1 MASTRPPGTRA
12 PAARRPREAAPRF
25 ADAASAHAARRLIP
39 RIEALVR
46 HANELERARSVE
58 IDAVALEERRS
69 ARNLVHYLALR
80 QADVRPLQEELSA
93 LGLSSLARIESF
105 TLAALESVLTALRAL
120 GEVPAPRRRLP
131 VPVDARAGPQLLQ
144 SHAVRLLAIP
154 AGKRTCRIM
163 VTLPSEAADERELV
177 EELLVA
183 GMDVARINCAHD
195 SSDDWVAMVR
205 HVRRAE
211 QRLGRSCRIYAD
223 LAGPKLRTGALAA
236 AGQVVKLRPRRDL
249 RGGVLAP
256 ARLRLVPAEAAEPEA
271 PPGMLTLPVAGGV
284 LARALPGDELHLHD
298 TRGRERQ
305 LTLLRHDGAGF
316 LAESEQ
322 TAILETGLPLTLVR
336 GSSPLCDGRLGTL
349 PEVVEPLLLA
359 TGDRLFLT
367 RGPEP
372 GHGPRREDGR
382 VVEPAQIPCSLDDVF
397 ECARAGQPVFFDD
410 GKIGGEIVSAT
421 ADRLEVRIDHAPAP
435 GAKLRPEKGINLPE
449 TELRTP
455 ALTPD
460 DRANLEMLAPHVDI
474 VGLSFVRR
482 PEDVVLLERELTR
495 LEAQHLGI
503 VLKMETRRGFESLP
517 RLLLTALQSP
527 PVGVMVARGDLA
539 VEVGFDRMAEVQEE
553 ILWLCEAAHVPVI
566 WATQVLETLAKSGSP
581 TRAEVTDAVMSGRAE
596 CVMLNKG
603 RYVVEAVRFLS
614 GLLERMEAHR
624 SKQRPRLRRLAV
636 SR

>member
-1 MASTRPPGTRA
+1 MASTRPPGSR
-12 PAARRPREAAPRF
+12 PPRPRRPDAAPRF

-39 RIEALVR
+39 RIEALVQ
-46 HANELERARSVE
+46 HAMELERARSVE

-80 QADVRPLQEELSA
+80 QTDVRPLQEELSA

-105 TLAALESVLTALRAL
+105 TLAALEGVLTALRAL
-120 GEVPAPRRRLP
+120 GEAPAPRRRLP

-144 SHAVRLLAIP
+144 SHAVRLLAMP
-154 AGKRTCRIM
+154 AGKRSCRIM
-163 VTLPSEAADERELV
+163 VTLPSAAAGEHELV
-177 EELLVA
+177 EELLAA
-183 GMDVARINCAHD
+183 GMDVARVNCAHD
-195 SSDDWVAMVR
+195 RPDDWMAMVR

-211 QRLGRSCRIYAD
+211 QRLGRSCRVYAD

-256 ARLRLVPAEAAEPEA
+256 ARLRLVPTGAAEPAASPEV
-271 PPGMLTLPVAGGV
+271 LTLPVEGGI
-284 LARALPGDELHLHD
+284 LADALAGDELHLHD
-298 TRGRERQ
+298 TRGRERR
-305 LTLLRHDGAGF
+305 LTLLRRDGAGF
-316 LAESEQ
+316 LVESEQ
-322 TAILETGLPLTLVR
+322 TAILETALSLTLVR
-336 GSSPLCDGRLGTL
+336 GSSPVCEGRLGAL
-349 PEVVEPLLLA
+349 PEVVEPLLLVP
-359 TGDRLFLT
+359 GDRLFLT

-372 GHGPRREDGR
+372 GRGPRREEGR
-382 VVEPAQIPCSLDDVF
+382 VVEPARIPCTLDDVF
-397 ECARAGQPVFFDD
+397 ESARAGQPVFFDD

-421 ADRLEVRIDHAPAP
+421 AERIEVRVDHAPAA

-455 ALTPD
+455 ALTAD
-460 DRANLEMLAPHVDI
+460 DRAHLEMLVPHVDI

-482 PEDVVLLERELTR
+482 PEDVLLLERELTR
-495 LEAQHLGI
+495 LDGQHLGI

-539 VEVGFDRMAEVQEE
+539 VEVGFDRLAEVQEE

-603 RYVVEAVRFLS
+603 PYVVEAVRFLS
-614 GLLERMEAHR
+614 SLLERMEAHR